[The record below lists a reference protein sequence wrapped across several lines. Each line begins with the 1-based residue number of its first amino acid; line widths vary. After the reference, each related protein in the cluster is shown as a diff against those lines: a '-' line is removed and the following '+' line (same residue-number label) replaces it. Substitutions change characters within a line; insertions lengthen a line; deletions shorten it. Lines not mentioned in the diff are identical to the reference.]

1 MLVYGTSASETL
13 NATTLSDVVL
23 GLEGQD
29 VINGFAG
36 DDTLIG
42 GAGSDTLSGG
52 TGADLFVVAIAPA
65 VVQGGASSFVGWLAD
80 MGIAVPP
87 AGSITQGQFSSA
99 YSGWLQHLVATFH
112 LGTDVN
118 GDGTIGVDINQN
130 DPFGTPHIEGMTQ
143 QQLSAMFGTRA
154 AVDVITGNHLTT
166 RYFSDTFSVGTTTQI
181 VGSSGTDLVLDFNRA
196 EGDKLAISGATAADL
211 AGTHWS
217 LVQTDANGD
226 AVLDTVIRSMDDP
239 AFSVTLLGHTG
250 FDVAQDV
257 VFL

>member
-13 NATTLSDVVL
+13 NATSLADVVL

-29 VINGFAG
+29 LINGFAG

-52 TGADLFVVAIAPA
+52 SGADLFVVDIAPA
-65 VVQGGASSFVGWLAD
+65 QVQGGSSSFVGWLAD

-87 AGSITQGQFSSA
+87 VGTITQGQFSSA
-99 YSGWLQHLVATFH
+99 YSQWLQHLVATYH
-112 LGTDVN
+112 LGMDAD

-130 DPFGTPHIEGMTQ
+130 DPFGTPRIEGMTQ
-143 QQLSAMFGTRA
+143 QQLDAMFGARA
-154 AVDVITGNHLTT
+154 SVDVITGNHLTT
-166 RYFSDTFSVGTTTQI
+166 RYFSDTFSVGATTQI
-181 VGSSGTDLVLDFNRA
+181 VGSSGTDLVMDFHRA
-196 EGDKLAISGATAADL
+196 EGDKIAISGATAADL

-217 LVQTDANGD
+217 IVETDANGD
-226 AVLDTVIRSMDDP
+226 TVQDTVIRSMDDP